1 MCGLK
6 SLQRHSRTVSTPL
19 IGISLSRL
27 PATHNDSTDL
37 QEYSDTAF
45 ITNYIEDVTELKTI
59 TVWTNQA
66 VADRGSQVY
75 RLLKA
80 RNAAFTAGDVEG
92 LRTARANL
100 SRGSREAKR
109 QYSKKISPRFNNSGD
124 TRSLWQ
130 GLQIRLQAPTRT
142 CDSTISLLNE
152 LNSFFARFACTEHHS
167 FTKVPSPS

>member
-59 TVWTNQA
+59 TVWTNQKPWLTEEVKCTGSCRLGTLPSQQEKWRA
-66 VADRGSQVY
+66 REQLGPTCLAAAGRQRGSTPRRFPPASTTAETHGACGRGY
-75 RLLKA
+75 RSDYKPP
-80 RNAAFTAGDVEG
+80 
-92 LRTARANL
+92 
-100 SRGSREAKR
+100 RGPVIA
-109 QYSKKISPRFNNSGD
+109 P
-124 TRSLWQ
+124 SL
-130 GLQIRLQAPTRT
+130 
-142 CDSTISLLNE
+142 C
-152 LNSFFARFACTEHHS
+152 
-167 FTKVPSPS
+167 